1 MKKADLYKH
10 KALRYMDDVLSGRR
24 VAGELERL
32 AVERQVRDMEMAMEK
47 GIWFDEKAAKRAMVF
62 FTMLRHYKGEW
73 AGQELELEDWQ
84 CFILWCVFGWKTKGG
99 RRRFTYANVE
109 VARKNGK
116 TTFAAGVALYM
127 LTLDGESGAEIYSAA
142 VDKAQASICWD
153 AAKHMVEQSPQL
165 KRIIT
170 LWKTSIVYEAAAS
183 SYKPLSKETKN
194 KDGLSPH
201 CAVCDEMHAWPT
213 DDLYHLITTGMGARR
228 QPLVFSITTA
238 GSNMTLPYYRMRSFY
253 IDILRGIKQQDNTF
267 CIIYCPDKDDDWHD
281 RTAWLKANPN
291 YGVSVYGDYMESE
304 FAKAMNQ
311 GSTTEVNFKTK
322 NLNMW
327 VDAPD
332 VWIRDDLVAKCDY
345 GHTPSELE
353 GQPCYG
359 GLDLAS
365 HVDINA
371 LALYFPEM
379 DPPTWHFYFWIPE
392 DKVREK
398 EDRVDY
404 REWQRQGYIRV
415 TNGNVIDIDEMV
427 RDVAGILRQYDC
439 RRLAFDPA
447 KAYHGVIQGLQK
459 EGFDDILDEYS
470 QGILSMSEP
479 TKRIEADISAGAVD
493 LMRNPVIRWMFRNV
507 VIYRDSN
514 DNIKMDK
521 KRSIE
526 KIDGCVAM
534 AMAIGGFMSDED
546 NYTDL
551 GPVYLNL

>member
-404 REWQRQGYIRV
+404 REWQRRGYIRV

-439 RRLAFDPA
+439 RRMAFDPA

-459 EGFDDILDEYS
+459 EGFDDIFDEYS

-479 TKRIEADISAGAVD
+479 TKRIEADISSAAVD